1 MLRSLFGKSK
11 TGKDRGDSFQLVA
24 EAIRGLLPDDL
35 KQTTLTSATRL
46 QELGFNSIQYINLVF
61 QLEGLSNKG
70 LEEIAGEMDLSELQ
84 TVGDIV
90 ELVERLNRA

>member
-1 MLRSLFGKSK
+1 MLRSLFGKPK
-11 TGKDRGDSFQLVA
+11 AGKEQGDSFKLVS
-24 EAIRGLLPDDL
+24 EAIKSLLPDDL
-35 KQTTLTSATRL
+35 KQHTLTGETRL
-46 QELGFNSIQYINLVF
+46 HELGFNSIQYINLVF
-61 QLEGLSNKG
+61 QLESLSNKG

>member
-1 MLRSLFGKSK
+1 MLRSLFGKPK
-11 TGKDRGDSFQLVA
+11 TGKEQGDSFTLVN
-24 EAIRGLLPDDL
+24 EAIRSLLPDDL
-35 KQTTLTSATRL
+35 KQHTLTAETRL

-61 QLEGLSNKG
+61 QLESLSNKG